1 VGAVDGVMV
10 KIIKPAYNGT
20 QFYCRKGFFAIN
32 VQAVVDH
39 RRRITYLAISSSG
52 STHDSTAFKD
62 TKLYREMMAGKLPVG
77 FYLVGDD
84 AYSAC
89 GAQMLCPYAG
99 RNLVHTRDVFNFY
112 QSRTRIAVEC
122 AFGELVGRWGIL
134 WRTLRHGLPMA
145 TAIIQACARLHN
157 WCLNH
162 RVDNTGVSGWQATA
176 AEKGDCDLGGNPLPI
191 FGTTGAGRQGQSVV
205 SPLRDDLAERL
216 VEMGMKR
223 PARSTYRS

>member
-1 VGAVDGVMV
+1 
-10 KIIKPAYNGT
+10 
-20 QFYCRKGFFAIN
+20 
-32 VQAVVDH
+32 
-39 RRRITYLAISSSG
+39 
-52 STHDSTAFKD
+52 
-62 TKLYREMMAGKLPVG
+62 
-77 FYLVGDD
+77 
-84 AYSAC
+84 
-89 GAQMLCPYAG
+89 
-99 RNLVHTRDVFNFY
+99 
-112 QSRTRIAVEC
+112 
-122 AFGELVGRWGIL
+122 
-134 WRTLRHGLPMA
+134 MA

-191 FGTTGAGRQGQSVV
+191 FGTKGAGRQGQSVV